1 MNTLPKKA
9 VVLGTGAGS
18 LSIAAELELLGTEV
32 TLADFQ
38 TFAANIK
45 AVEKAGGIEIILN
58 DARPQLVPVH
68 GVSLDPAAAVKDA
81 ELIIVSV
88 PCFGHQ
94 PFASA
99 LAPVLKDGQ
108 IIIWAGEGGGSFTT
122 ISELRKIN
130 RKPKVIVA
138 ETNSLPYGPA
148 RIQAPGVVKTKR
160 KIGGTFIAAIPT
172 ESTQKVYEIASQIW
186 PFIKPATNVWETL
199 LVNFN
204 AIDHVATFVTNL
216 GQVENRRDI
225 MRFWYEG
232 LSPAVARVVAGVDNE
247 LFSLQRALGIQVKKQ
262 YKDYLAEQG
271 MVDKV
276 YPTAYETMTKSTLMA
291 GEFQCGPDALKNRY
305 ITEDVPY
312 SLVLASSIGDELGVD
327 TTVIDSLINIV
338 CTAADIDYWA
348 EGRTL
353 ATWGLKGAG
362 RDGLNKA
369 VAQGW
374 W

>member
-18 LSIAAELELLGTEV
+18 LSIAAELELLGTKV
-32 TLADFQ
+32 TLADFP

-45 AVEKAGGIEIILN
+45 AVEKAGGVEIILN
-58 DARPQLVPVH
+58 DTRPQLVPVH
-68 GVSLDPAAAVKDA
+68 GVSLDPAAVAKDA
-81 ELIIVSV
+81 ELIIISV
-88 PCFGHQ
+88 PCFGHE
-94 PFASA
+94 PFAKA
-99 LAPVLKDGQ
+99 LAPVLKDDQ
-108 IIIWAGEGGGSFTT
+108 ILIWAGEGGGAFTT

-130 RKPKVIVA
+130 RKPNVIVA

-160 KIGGTFIAAIPT
+160 KIGGTFIASIPT
-172 ESTQKVYEIASQIW
+172 ESTQKVYEVASQIW
-186 PFIKPATNVWETL
+186 PYIKPATNVWETL

-216 GQVENRRDI
+216 GQVENRRDV
-225 MRFWYEG
+225 MRFWGEG
-232 LSPAVARVVAGVDNE
+232 LSPAVAKVVAGVDNE

-291 GEFQCGPDALKNRY
+291 GEFQCGPDAMKNRY

-312 SLVLASSIGDELGVD
+312 SLVLASSIGDELGVS
-327 TTVIDSLINIV
+327 TAVIDSLITIV
-338 CTAADIDYWA
+338 STAADIDYWT

-353 ATWGLKGAG
+353 ETWGLKGAG
-362 RDGLNKA
+362 RDGLNRA
-369 VAQGW
+369 VDQGW